1 MKTSLGYY
9 QSAFGEAEMTT
20 QRERES
26 PAKLRR
32 NTLNVFY
39 VFVVAAIAVFSF
51 AVRPN
56 QAGQKA
62 LIALGIV
69 AAGGAVW
76 SFFRFLRTADD
87 LQKDINYQATSFA
100 FVGSLLLTLI
110 VGLLQRF
117 GFLSGASLLV
127 PALMIA
133 LWSIGLIFSSWRYQ

>member
-1 MKTSLGYY
+1 
-9 QSAFGEAEMTT
+9 MTT
-20 QRERES
+20 QPHRES

-32 NTLNVFY
+32 NALNVFY

-51 AVRPN
+51 VVRLN
-56 QAGQKA
+56 QSGQKA

-69 AAGGAVW
+69 AAAGAAW
-76 SFFRFLRTADD
+76 SFFRFLQAADD
-87 LQKDINYQATSFA
+87 LQKDINYHATNFA

-133 LWSIGLIFSSWRYQ
+133 LWNIGLIFPSWRYQ

>member
-1 MKTSLGYY
+1 
-9 QSAFGEAEMTT
+9 MTP
-20 QRERES
+20 EPDRES

-32 NTLNVFY
+32 NTLRTFY
-39 VFVVAAIAVFSF
+39 VFVAAAITVFSF

-56 QAGQKA
+56 QSGQKA

-69 AAGGAVW
+69 AVGGAVS
-76 SFFRFLRTADD
+76 SFFRFLQAADD
-87 LQKDINYQATSFA
+87 LQKDINYHATNFA
-100 FVGSLLLTLI
+100 FVGSLLLTLT